1 MMLWMWLQHVFMH
14 KDRAAHRME
23 QLQSA
28 LENAV
33 QGEMYEDAAEYSADL
48 ARHAEWDD
56 VDKILDV
63 RPLLSPMSLLH
74 VKGCPD
80 MQHLRMHLI
89 VGSW

>member
-1 MMLWMWLQHVFMH
+1 MWLQHVFVH

-33 QGEMYEDAAEYSADL
+33 TGELYEDAAEYSADL

-56 VDKILDV
+56 VAKIVDV
-63 RPLLSPMSLLH
+63 RPLLSPSVSLLH
-74 VKGCPD
+74 TWKFPRHAEFEWC
-80 MQHLRMHLI
+80 
-89 VGSW
+89 